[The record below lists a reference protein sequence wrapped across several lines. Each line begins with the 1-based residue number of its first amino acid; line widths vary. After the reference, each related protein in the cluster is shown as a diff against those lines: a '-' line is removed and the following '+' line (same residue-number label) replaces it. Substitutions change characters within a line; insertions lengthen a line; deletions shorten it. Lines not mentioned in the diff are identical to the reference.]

1 MSIGESG
8 RAGREQTGEGCSASL
23 ALPYNGAMTV
33 DGATNMEG
41 LALYVHI
48 PFCETKC
55 PYCDFNTYAGIEAL
69 MPSYVNALTH
79 EIEQWGALLG
89 KPVLSTVFFG
99 GGTPSFLPTRD
110 LTRLTRAIGR
120 SFATGEGAIRDG
132 AEMTLEANPGDMAR
146 ERARAM
152 RRSGFN
158 RISIGVQSL
167 DDEELRLLGRRHTAE
182 EAKQAVAAARKAGFA
197 NLSIDL
203 IFGLPYQFV
212 STWARTL
219 EQALE
224 LGPDHLS
231 LYGLTLEPGT
241 PMEADV
247 RMGRLP
253 EPDADLAAEM
263 YLLAQHTLANASY
276 RQYEIS
282 NWARPGHESIHNLTY
297 WQSGPYLGVGPGA
310 HSYLHGP
317 NLHGL
322 GAHGMRFGTVRPP
335 RGYIDRVNAWHP
347 SPYADLHETIEST
360 GFMEFIEAI
369 DQPTAMAEAM
379 MMGLRLN
386 DGVPDAAFRQR
397 FGMGIA
403 SAFPQAVAEC
413 LELGLLEWN
422 EDESLRLTE
431 YGRLLGNEA
440 FQRFVAPVR

>member
-1 MSIGESG
+1 
-8 RAGREQTGEGCSASL
+8 
-23 ALPYNGAMTV
+23 MTV
-33 DGATNMEG
+33 SATTNIEG

-55 PYCDFNTYAGIEAL
+55 PYCDFNTYAGIEML
-69 MPSYVNALTH
+69 MPSYVNTLIH

-110 LTRLTRAIGR
+110 LTRLTHAIGR
-120 SFATGEGAIRDG
+120 SFALGEDGIREG
-132 AEMTLEANPGDMAR
+132 VEMTLEANPGDMAR
-146 ERARAM
+146 ERVRAM
-152 RRSGFN
+152 RQSGFN

-212 STWARTL
+212 STWAHTL

-224 LGPDHLS
+224 LEPDHLS
-231 LYGLTLEPGT
+231 LYGLTLEPST

-247 RMGRLP
+247 RTGRLP
-253 EPDADLAAEM
+253 EPDADMAAEM
-263 YLLAQHTLANASY
+263 YLLAQRTLADAGY

-282 NWARPGHESIHNLTY
+282 NWARPGYESTHNLTY

-310 HSYLHGP
+310 HSYLHGRSSL
-317 NLHGL
+317 NGL
-322 GAHGMRFGTVRPP
+322 GAHGMRFATIRPP
-335 RGYIDRVNAWHP
+335 RGYIDQVNAWHP
-347 SPYADLHETIEST
+347 SPNANLREIIETT
-360 GFMEFIEAI
+360 GFMESIEAI
-369 DQPTAMAEAM
+369 DQPTAMAEVM

-386 DGVPDAAFRQR
+386 DGVPDAAFRRR
-397 FGMGIA
+397 FGMSIV
-403 SAFPQAVAEC
+403 SAFPEAVAEC
-413 LELGLLEWN
+413 LELGLLGWN